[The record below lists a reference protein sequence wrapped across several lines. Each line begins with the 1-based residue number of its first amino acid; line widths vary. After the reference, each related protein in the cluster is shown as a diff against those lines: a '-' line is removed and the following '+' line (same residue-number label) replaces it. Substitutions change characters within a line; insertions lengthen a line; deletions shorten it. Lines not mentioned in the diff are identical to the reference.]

1 MGRDRAS
8 KPGDCVVG
16 IIRAAAP
23 HSWLGAILLLLS
35 LHGCA
40 SHADRIAA
48 AQIHFFS
55 GNLASARTEIDL
67 LLKKPKR
74 DGDALLLDQ
83 AMIELASGRPKDA
96 ERLLRTVRDH
106 FDHLEQKDAAEA
118 AKSMLTD
125 DTRLAYAGED
135 HEKVL
140 VRAFLAL
147 SNLMADGGDA
157 EAYSL
162 QMNAKQ
168 KELIELAGGL
178 EEHPELVSTQIAL
191 GPYLRAMLQ
200 EESRLN
206 ADEVVRNRAMV
217 ASWQP
222 DFRDAQVDLARAE
235 TTAHCAPGNGVIYVF
250 ALVGRGPS
258 KQERLEIPTQAA
270 LLVADRIVSAVGKHE
285 LPPTIAPIRIPVVV
299 RRENRIDHL
308 QVAVDDQSSGHTAT
322 LVDVGL
328 LAEAHFQAKSPEIIG
343 RAVARRVVK
352 KAAIYAAKEA
362 TGANTVPGVDIA
374 LTLAGVAWEA
384 TEAPDTRCWS
394 LLPDKI
400 QVLRVEVPAG
410 EHEITLTPA
419 DHYGRFGY
427 SAVSKVAVAAGRNTS
442 VLVNFP
448 DSHLVGEVLSS
459 NQPVAPPTSPLK
471 GVQSVDLPSG

>member
-1 MGRDRAS
+1 MAS
-8 KPGDCVVG
+8 DFLTLLRNRIARP
-16 IIRAAAP
+16 
-23 HSWLGAILLLLS
+23 LLLGSALVCAT

-48 AQIHFFS
+48 VQAHYFN
-55 GNLASARTEIDL
+55 GDLKTARADL
-67 LLKKPKR
+67 DVLLKKPKR

-83 AMIELASGRPKDA
+83 AMIELAAGRPKDA
-96 ERLLRTVRDH
+96 ERLLRTVRDN
-106 FDHLEQKDAAEA
+106 FDHLEQKDIAEA
-118 AKSMLTD
+118 AESMLTD
-125 DTRLAYAGED
+125 DTHLAYAGED

-147 SNLMADGGDA
+147 SNLMSDGGDA

-162 QMNAKQ
+162 QIAAKQ
-168 KELIELAGGL
+168 KQLMDDAGGL
-178 EEHPELVSTQIAL
+178 EEHPELAASQVAL

-206 ADEVVRNRAMV
+206 TDEVVRNRAMV

-222 DFRDAQVDLARAE
+222 EFRDAKVDLARAE
-235 TTAHCAPGNGVIYVF
+235 TTAHCERGNGVVYVF
-250 ALVGRGPS
+250 AMVGKGPS

-270 LLVADRIVSAVGKHE
+270 LLVADRIVSAVGSQE

-299 RRENRIDHL
+299 RTSNRIDHL
-308 QVAVDDQSSGHTAT
+308 QIALDDQSKGDTAT

-328 LAEAHFQAKSPEIIG
+328 LAETHFQAKSPEIIG
-343 RAVARRVVK
+343 RAVARRVLK
-352 KAAIYAAKEA
+352 KAAIYVVKEG
-362 TGANTVPGVDIA
+362 TGANTNPGLDIA
-374 LTLAGVAWEA
+374 LTLAGIAWEA

-400 QVLRVEVPAG
+400 QVLRIEAPAG
-410 EHEITLTPA
+410 DHEITLTPA

-427 SAVSKVAVAAGRNTS
+427 SAVAKVSISEGRNTS

-448 DSHLVGEVLSS
+448 DSHLVGEVLTSHHPGVATPS
-459 NQPVAPPTSPLK
+459 NSGAGFQTL
-471 GVQSVDLPSG
+471 DLP